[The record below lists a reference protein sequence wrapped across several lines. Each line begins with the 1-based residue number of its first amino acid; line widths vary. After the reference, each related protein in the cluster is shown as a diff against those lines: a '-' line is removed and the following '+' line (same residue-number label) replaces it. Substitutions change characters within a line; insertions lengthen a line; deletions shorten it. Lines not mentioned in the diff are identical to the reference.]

1 MTITKDDRNSTIL
14 ITCETDESA
23 AAIVSAICDRYVD
36 FHLTNSAESIHQCH
50 TFVSVRFES
59 SLGLDDVVSYI
70 SSLSEV

>member
-1 MTITKDDRNSTIL
+1 MTITKDDRNNTIL

-36 FHLTNSAESIHQCH
+36 FNLINPVESIHQCH

-59 SLGLDDVVSYI
+59 SLGLDDVVSYV
-70 SSLSEV
+70 LGLNH